1 MTKKA
6 YLICLKKVVYEN
18 HTIEASS
25 VEEVIDIV
33 RDNYINGLYDYDAI
47 NADYSAYVEVQ
58 EEDSDKFTEWE
69 EL

>member
-6 YLICLKKVVYEN
+6 YLICLKKEVYEN

-25 VEEVIDIV
+25 VEEAIDIV

-58 EEDSDKFTEWE
+58 EEDSEEWTEWE

>member
-6 YLICLKKVVYEN
+6 YLVCLKKVVYEN

-25 VEEVIDIV
+25 VEEAIDMV
-33 RDNYINGLYDYDAI
+33 RDNYRDGMYDYDSI
-47 NADYSAYVEVQ
+47 NADYEAYVEVQ